1 MSDLRELRDRVAG
14 GNAPEYSL
22 FKEAYIPSCWAALPL
37 KQREKSFAAYNGSL
51 DAARALHEALLPGWE
66 WCVDGVDALVQEPHL
81 PGRITQAKP
90 VYGAAQGNPAR
101 AWLLAI
107 LDALIAKETDDAD

>member
-51 DAARALHEALLPGWE
+51 DAARALHEALLPGWH
-66 WCVDGVDALVQEPHL
+66 W
-81 PGRITQAKP
+81 RITRGKYTPCAIVQRDIIAGEHQEAEAD
-90 VYGAAQGNPAR
+90 YPAR

-107 LDALIAKETDDAD
+107 LDALIAKDTDDAD